1 MQFRLLGPLEVDA
14 GSGPLPLGGPK
25 QRAVLAHL
33 LIRANEVVPAET
45 LLDEVWGEEPP
56 ETARK
61 IIQTYVSH
69 LRKAVGHDR
78 IQGRAPG
85 YRLRI
90 DPSELDAARFETL
103 VREGRKVLPSD
114 PGAAVGFFEDALALW
129 RGPALG
135 DLVGDQPSLLAQA
148 ARLDEAR
155 LGAQEGRVEALL
167 ASGADARAIGEIEI
181 LLAQHSLRESL
192 WGQLM
197 LALYRQGRQ
206 ADALTAY
213 QRAREILADELG
225 IDPSP
230 ELSRLHE
237 RVLKQDPG
245 LEARGEPLRGYRLLE
260 KIGEGATGVVFRAIQ
275 PQVARDVAI
284 KIFHEHLASD
294 PSFVRR
300 FEREAQAVAALE
312 HPHIVPI
319 YDYWR
324 EPGRAYIVSR
334 YLRSGSL
341 RALAQRGDGLEPGSV
356 ISLVEQIATAL
367 AFAHRQGLAHGDIR
381 LSNLFMDADGNAYLG
396 DFLIG
401 VDQGRDSQ
409 HDIQD
414 LIGVARELLAGAM
427 PLHLAELVERVDP
440 GADIPM
446 AEELLA
452 AARRSRDPAAGGRPV
467 RVNGRNPYKGLR
479 PFTEADAAD
488 FFGRSE
494 LVRRIVARLGE
505 RHPGARFLAVV
516 GPSGGGK
523 SSVVRAGLVPAIRRG
538 AVGDGQDWY
547 VGEMFPGAHPI
558 EELETALLRTA
569 VRPVPALREGLESGS
584 RGLLD
589 AVDRALPP
597 GAQLLLVVDQFEE
610 AFTLTTDEPE
620 RELFLEELRVAAA
633 DPESRIRVVVTLRA
647 DFYDRPLVYPRFG
660 ELLARRNEAVPP
672 LAPDELEKA
681 IQAPAQGVGVMAES
695 GLVAEMIADVAH
707 QPGALPLLQYAL
719 TELFERRDGNR
730 LTSATYREIGG
741 IAGALSA
748 RADRIYASTDAGGRR
763 AIKQVFLRLIT
774 LGEGREDTRR
784 RVGRS
789 ELDGL
794 DVGRGAVDAVVN
806 TFGRHRLLTFDRE
819 PATREPTVEIA
830 HEALL
835 GAWKRF
841 RRWIDDGREDL
852 RQDRRLE
859 QAGAEWRGSGKDPSF
874 LMRGARLEQIEGWAD
889 ATEFAITKEDRSYLK
904 ASIERRDEERAEE
917 EARLARERAL
927 ERRSVRRMRGL
938 VAVLM
943 AAALV
948 AATLTLISVDQRQL
962 AVSASR
968 VARHAETAQ
977 LAQRLG
983 AQALVEEDL
992 DLSLLLARQAVAI
1005 DDSPQTRSYLLDAL
1019 LDAPAVAGVM
1029 HGRWTDYLRS
1039 IAVSPDGRTLA
1050 VGDAESGLLF
1060 FDTRTYER
1068 IGELPVRDGV
1078 ASVAYSP
1085 DGGTVAFGGDGYIR
1099 LIDAR
1104 TLERLAAARVAA
1116 TDTGASRI
1124 AFTPDG
1130 SRLVVVTQSG
1140 RDRDRI
1146 SVRDA
1151 DTLAA
1156 TGPASAPEGFVG
1168 AYVGSTWQAPG
1179 FALTP
1184 DGRSALIATDEDEL
1198 VWWNLRSRTPTK
1210 RVEIGTGRHPLALS
1224 QDGRTAAVGIDE
1236 GFELVD
1242 TRSGM
1247 RTVLGSHG
1255 GTPSWLVFSPRGE
1268 TVISTNLDGTVAL
1281 WDVASATLGETLRG
1295 HSGAVMQPVYDPDG
1309 QTLYTASHDGTAI
1322 AWDIGG
1328 DRGLERR
1335 FTFTHDPVPD
1345 PAYSGHPGI
1354 FSPDGGLIALGLK
1367 EQGIRLW
1374 DASDLSPIG
1383 RPLRRTGG
1391 EVKDLAFSPDGR
1403 TLAAVSR
1410 EGEATIWD
1418 VDRRSLFRGP
1428 FNVGGIGY
1436 AVSISADGTILAI
1449 GNDVGEVSLWDAATG
1464 ERVSTIGVDVGDIAF
1479 GPIGTR
1485 LGVVHGRGGTVD
1497 VWDAGDGSRITTLP
1511 LEKGGGYGAIA
1522 FSPDGRLIATGR
1534 WGPIVHVWNVRTGEL
1549 VRELDQGVAGAFT
1562 LDFSPDGRV
1571 LAVSG
1576 WDPVASLWDVST
1588 GARIGPTLTAG
1599 DGRAEVDL
1607 SPDSRWLLLT
1617 HADGRGALYD
1627 VDPASWAERACTL
1640 ANRTLTPEEWE
1651 EFLPGRPYDPACAT

>member
-1 MQFRLLGPLEVDA
+1 M
-14 GSGPLPLGGPK
+14 
-25 QRAVLAHL
+25 
-33 LIRANEVVPAET
+33 
-45 LLDEVWGEEPP
+45 
-56 ETARK
+56 
-61 IIQTYVSH
+61 
-69 LRKAVGHDR
+69 
-78 IQGRAPG
+78 
-85 YRLRI
+85 
-90 DPSELDAARFETL
+90 
-103 VREGRKVLPSD
+103 
-114 PGAAVGFFEDALALW
+114 
-129 RGPALG
+129 G

-155 LGAQEGRVEALL
+155 FGAQEGRVEALL

-341 RALAQRGDGLEPGSV
+341 RALAQRGDRLEPGSV

-427 PLHLAELVERVDP
+427 PLHLAELAERVDP
-440 GADIPM
+440 GADIPT

-494 LVRRIVARLGE
+494 LVRRIVCQAGRAPTRGALPRGRGSERWREVLGRE
-505 RHPGARFLAVV
+505 SRIGPGDPTRRGGRRTGLVRRRDVPRRAPDRGARDC
-516 GPSGGGK
+516 PSSDRGRVRFPRCARAWSQAPVD
-523 SSVVRAGLVPAIRRG
+523 SSMPWIGH
-538 AVGDGQDWY
+538 
-547 VGEMFPGAHPI
+547 F
-558 EELETALLRTA
+558 
-569 VRPVPALREGLESGS
+569 RPEHSSCSSSTSSKRS
-584 RGLLD
+584 
-589 AVDRALPP
+589 
-597 GAQLLLVVDQFEE
+597 
-610 AFTLTTDEPE
+610 FTLTTDEPE

-633 DPESRIRVVVTLRA
+633 DPDSRIRVVVTLRA

-681 IQAPAQGVGVMAES
+681 IQAPAQGVGVMADS

-948 AATLTLISVDQRQL
+948 AATLTLISVDQRQR

-968 VARHAETAQ
+968 IARHAETAQ

-1104 TLERLAAARVAA
+1104 TRERMAAARVAA
-1116 TDTGASRI
+1116 TDTGASWI

-1156 TGPASAPEGFVG
+1156 TGPASAPDGFVG

-1184 DGRSALIATDEDEL
+1184 DGRSAVFATDEDEL
-1198 VWWNLRSRTPTK
+1198 VWWDLRSRTPTK
-1210 RVEIGTGRHPLALS
+1210 RVEIGAGRHPLALS

-1255 GTPSWLVFSPRGE
+1255 GTPSWLVFSPSGE

-1410 EGEATIWD
+1410 EGEATIWH
-1418 VDRRSLFRGP
+1418 VDSRSLFRGP

-1497 VWDAGDGSRITTLP
+1497 IWDAGDGSRITTLP

-1627 VDPASWAERACTL
+1627 VDPASWAQRACTL